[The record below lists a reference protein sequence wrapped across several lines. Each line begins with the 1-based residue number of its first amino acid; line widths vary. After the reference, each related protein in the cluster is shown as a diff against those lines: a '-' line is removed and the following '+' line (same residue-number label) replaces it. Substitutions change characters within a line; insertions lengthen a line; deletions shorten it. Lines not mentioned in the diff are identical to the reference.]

1 MDSDRDSDVRSGGD
15 REGAASEIVGDAD
28 ENLVERI
35 VDRITPD
42 ARYTRTEFIAT
53 IILAIAAILTAWAA
67 LQSAKWSGE
76 QAIHF
81 SQAGAN
87 RTESVRFDNRATSLI
102 LLDEQTFMQWGAAIQ
117 ADLLASQERGVEPS
131 DPTTYDPANPTASGY
146 FFTLFRDE
154 FQSRVTT
161 WLEGGGPLNPSGS
174 SPFLPLDEYVAESV
188 PALAE
193 SVRLA
198 GVADEKAALAA
209 TDNQNSDDYVVA
221 VVILAA
227 TMFFAGVSSKMKSR
241 LNLNLMVG
249 LATVMLTWAVFRL
262 ATLPIH
268 AVP

>member
-1 MDSDRDSDVRSGGD
+1 MDSDQRRDARGGGGSVPAD
-15 REGAASEIVGDAD
+15 SEIIVDAD
-28 ENLVERI
+28 ENLVQRI
-35 VDRITPD
+35 VDTITPD
-42 ARYTRTEFIAT
+42 ARYARVEFIAT
-53 IILAIAAILTAWAA
+53 ILLAIAAILTAWTA

-87 RTESVRFDNRATSLI
+87 RTESVRFDNWATTLI
-102 LLDEQTFMQWGAAIQ
+102 LLDEQTFMQWGGARQ

-131 DPTTYDPANPTASGY
+131 DPTNYDPANPTASGY

-154 FQSRVTT
+154 FRSRVTK

-174 SPFLPLDEYVAESV
+174 NPFLPLDEYVEESV

-198 GVADEKAALAA
+198 EIADEKAALAA
-209 TDNQNSDDYVVA
+209 TDNQNSDNYVVT
-221 VVILAA
+221 VVILAVA
-227 TMFFAGVSSKMKSR
+227 MFFAGVSSKMKSR

-249 LATVMLTWAVFRL
+249 LATVMLAWALFRL
-262 ATLPIH
+262 LTLPIH

>member
-1 MDSDRDSDVRSGGD
+1 MDSDQRRDARSGED
-15 REGAASEIVGDAD
+15 RVPADSEISVDAD
-28 ENLVERI
+28 ENLVQRI
-35 VDRITPD
+35 VDTITPD
-42 ARYTRTEFIAT
+42 ARYARVEFIAT

-87 RTESVRFDNRATSLI
+87 RTESVRLDNWATTLI
-102 LLDEQTFMQWGAAIQ
+102 VLDEQTFMQWGGATQ
-117 ADLLASQERGVEPS
+117 ADLLASQEGGVEPS
-131 DPTTYDPANPTASGY
+131 DPTIYDPANPTASGY

-154 FQSRVTT
+154 FRSRVIK

-174 SPFLPLDEYVAESV
+174 SPFLPLDEYVEESV

-198 GVADEKAALAA
+198 EIADEKATLAA
-209 TDNQNSDDYVVA
+209 TDNQNSDNYVVT
-221 VVILAA
+221 VVILAVA
-227 TMFFAGVSSKMKSR
+227 MFFAGVSSKMRSR

-249 LATVMLTWAVFRL
+249 LATVMLAWALFRL
-262 ATLPIH
+262 LTLPIH
-268 AVP
+268 AIP